1 MASVT
6 LDSVSVRFPSG
17 TVGLD
22 SVDLAVRDGE
32 FLALVGPSGSGK
44 TTLLRTIAGFQ
55 APSSG
60 RVSIGERVVA
70 GGGSVVPPEARELGM
85 VFQQHAVWP
94 HWNVGRNVDYPLR
107 RARVAKPER
116 RRRVDEA
123 LEMVGLA
130 GSAKRNPATLSGGQ
144 RQRVAIARALIGR
157 PRVLLLDEA
166 LSALD
171 EPLRDSLRLEL
182 HTLTREL
189 GLTVVHVTHDRSE
202 ALALADR
209 VAVLDGGRIQQLGT
223 PEELVTRPAS
233 PFIAKFLSDATIVD
247 GTIVGAVDGAVD
259 GAIVGAVDVA
269 VGGAI
274 GVAVGGAVG
283 GVVDTAGFAADAHPL
298 RVDWARLEGCQ
309 PGSLGAVQAAILP
322 SDVEVEIVGG
332 AGTGAEGADSS
343 DVPDR
348 SAHAVA
354 AGDVLREGVIRQA
367 GEAGRASEANTAG
380 DATVRSA
387 LFTPEG
393 SDLVLDWAGLRLR
406 ARTRGVRPRV
416 GDSVTVRVARARIYA
431 AGPGVDPGADV
442 SAMAGAS
449 AGAGVSADVGAE
461 VGAPA
466 AAVSGSGVRASA
478 AGADA
483 SIPSATRSE
492 ATGAT
497 AGSTPADAPELAV
510 GASNSSGSAA

>member
-22 SVDLAVRDGE
+22 GIDLALRDGE
-32 FLALVGPSGSGK
+32 FLALVGPSASGK

-55 APSSG
+55 APTAG

-70 GGGSVVPPEARELGM
+70 GEGAGVPPEARELGM

-107 RARVAKPER
+107 RARVPKPER
-116 RRRVDEA
+116 IRRVEEA

-130 GSAKRNPATLSGGQ
+130 GYAKRNPATLSGGQ
-144 RQRVAIARALIGR
+144 RQRVAIARALVGR

-209 VAVLDGGRIQQLGT
+209 VAVLDGGRVQQLGT

-233 PFIAKFLSDATIVD
+233 PFIAKFLSDATIVG
-247 GTIVGAVDGAVD
+247 GTVEE
-259 GAIVGAVDVA
+259 
-269 VGGAI
+269 
-274 GVAVGGAVG
+274 
-283 GVVDTAGFAADAHPL
+283 AGFAADAHPL
-298 RVDWARLEGCQ
+298 HVGTDRLVVHQSGGAEAG
-309 PGSLGAVQAAILP
+309 GYEAVQAAILP
-322 SDVEVEIVGG
+322 GDVVVRIVEPAASGAGG
-332 AGTGAEGADSS
+332 AGAGADA
-343 DVPDR
+343 DADAR
-348 SAHAVA
+348 AGA
-354 AGDVLREGVIRQA
+354 AAAADAAAATATAADTDTNLRA
-367 GEAGRASEANTAG
+367 APAAF
-380 DATVRSA
+380 ATVRSA

-406 ARTRGVRPRV
+406 ARTHGVRPKV
-416 GDSVTVRVARARIYA
+416 GDQVAVSIAKARIYG
-431 AGPGVDPGADV
+431 AG
-442 SAMAGAS
+442 
-449 AGAGVSADVGAE
+449 AGAGVAGAA
-461 VGAPA
+461 VAAGAAPA
-466 AAVSGSGVRASA
+466 AAA
-478 AGADA
+478 A
-483 SIPSATRSE
+483 
-492 ATGAT
+492 
-497 AGSTPADAPELAV
+497 AV
-510 GASNSSGSAA
+510 GAGVGAGAGAAPAALSVLAVSASEASGSQSVSAA

>member
-22 SVDLAVRDGE
+22 GIDLALRDGE

-55 APSSG
+55 APTAG

-70 GGGSVVPPEARELGM
+70 GEGAGVPPEARELGM

-107 RARVAKPER
+107 RARVPKPER
-116 RRRVDEA
+116 IRRVEEA

-130 GSAKRNPATLSGGQ
+130 GYAKRNPATLSGGQ
-144 RQRVAIARALIGR
+144 RQRVAIARALVGR

-233 PFIAKFLSDATIVD
+233 PFIAKFLSDATIVG
-247 GTIVGAVDGAVD
+247 GTVEE
-259 GAIVGAVDVA
+259 
-269 VGGAI
+269 
-274 GVAVGGAVG
+274 
-283 GVVDTAGFAADAHPL
+283 AGFAADAHPL
-298 RVDWARLEGCQ
+298 HVGTDRLVVHQSGGAEAG
-309 PGSLGAVQAAILP
+309 GYEAVQAAILP
-322 SDVEVEIVGG
+322 GDVVVRIVEPAARGASGASG
-332 AGTGAEGADSS
+332 AGAGAGADA
-343 DVPDR
+343 R
-348 SAHAVA
+348 AGA
-354 AGDVLREGVIRQA
+354 AAAADAAAADTDTDTNLRA
-367 GEAGRASEANTAG
+367 APAAL
-380 DATVRSA
+380 ATVRSA

-406 ARTRGVRPRV
+406 ARTHGVRPKV
-416 GDSVTVRVARARIYA
+416 GDQVAVSIAKARIYG
-431 AGPGVDPGADV
+431 AG
-442 SAMAGAS
+442 
-449 AGAGVSADVGAE
+449 AGAGVAGAA
-461 VGAPA
+461 VAAGAAPA
-466 AAVSGSGVRASA
+466 AAA
-478 AGADA
+478 AAA
-483 SIPSATRSE
+483 
-492 ATGAT
+492 
-497 AGSTPADAPELAV
+497 AV
-510 GASNSSGSAA
+510 GAGAGAGAAPAALSVLAVSASEASGSQSVSAA